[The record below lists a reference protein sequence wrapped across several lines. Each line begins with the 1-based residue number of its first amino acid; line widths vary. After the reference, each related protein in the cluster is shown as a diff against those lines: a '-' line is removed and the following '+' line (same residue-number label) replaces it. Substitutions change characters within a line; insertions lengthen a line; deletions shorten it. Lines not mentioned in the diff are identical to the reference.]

1 MQQLKTKKHNTMDE
15 ETREEMMTELKDLL
29 DNAENIDLFTAFDDL
44 MLDYGSDGD
53 PTELLFDLI

>member
-1 MQQLKTKKHNTMDE
+1 MDE

-29 DNAENIDLFTAFDDL
+29 DNADESSNLFLDFDNL
-44 MLDYGSDGD
+44 LLDYGFDGD

>member
-1 MQQLKTKKHNTMDE
+1 MDE

-44 MLDYGSDGD
+44 MLDYGFDGD